1 MGKIHK
7 THECPWA
14 SARRKV
20 RNLEF
25 IRDSWSARLP
35 RITSSWCPW
44 LLICYQSASVFILFL
59 TLLSYWTMQLSVER
73 LSWPSHM
80 SLLGAIGSKGRSW
93 PLRCDRKG
101 PSEKA
106 SSLLLEQRALVE
118 ACPSERGGVG
128 SSSRQES
135 GKTWRRRKCLDWQWG
150 LLKAWLW
157 RDQWWE
163 RKEPAPEELCAASQ
177 S

>member
-14 SARRKV
+14 SAGRKV

-35 RITSSWCPW
+35 RITSSCWPW
-44 LLICYQSASVFILFL
+44 LLICYHSASVFILFL
-59 TLLSYWTMQLSVER
+59 TLLSYRTMQLSAER

-80 SLLGAIGSKGRSW
+80 SLPGTIGSKGWSW
-93 PLRCDRKG
+93 PPRCDRKG
-101 PSEKA
+101 PGEHA

-118 ACPSERGGVG
+118 ACPSKGGAVG
-128 SSSRQES
+128 SCFRQES
-135 GKTWRRRKCLDWQWG
+135 GKTWLRRKCLDRKWG
-150 LLKAWLW
+150 LLEAWLW

-163 RKEPAPEELCAASQ
+163 RKEPAPEELCATSQ